1 MSGESWA
8 EILMCLLALG
18 VMTLAASVE
27 ALSALIS
34 RSRLRQSAADDER
47 HRRSLQAL
55 LDPRRSLTSS
65 MLTIQVIA
73 VALIGSL
80 LTATIRREVSS
91 ADHLLAVTIAS
102 IAFIVLG
109 QALPR
114 AVARNRPE
122 QTAAMLLS
130 VAGVLSSLS
139 RPLTWAVEAISRVF
153 DRILPGDSDEMPP
166 EGIDEDTRTVTLGEG
181 DDGVIE
187 AEERE
192 MIDGVL
198 HLEEVRVRDI
208 MVPRVDITAV
218 PRSVAPRELIETI
231 IGAGH
236 SRIPVYDESI
246 DHIVGILY
254 AKDLLPFVMSN
265 NEVLPLVSLLRRP
278 YVVPESKR
286 IDDLLAELRQ
296 AKIHIAVVAD
306 EYGGTAGL
314 VTIED
319 ILEEIVG
326 EIQDEYDTEAPLFEL
341 GGPEEL
347 IADGRLALED
357 VEDTLRVRF
366 EKDDYGTLGGFVQ
379 RHLGRVPEE
388 SDTFEAEGVRV
399 EILEVER
406 HRVRKLRVVKCP
418 VGEDGTEERTG
429 ADEHAT
435 ISRLDPELE

>member
-1 MSGESWA
+1 VSAESWA
-8 EILMCLLALG
+8 EVLISLFALG
-18 VMTLAASVE
+18 IMTLAASVD

-34 RSRLRQSAADDER
+34 RNRLRQSAEEDER

-55 LDPRRSLTSS
+55 LDPRRSLSS
-65 MLTIQVIA
+65 AMLTIQMA
-73 VALIGSL
+73 SVALIGSL

-91 ADHLLAVTIAS
+91 ADHLFAVGITAV
-102 IAFIVLG
+102 AFVVLG

-122 QTAAMLLS
+122 QTAALLLS
-130 VAGVLSSLS
+130 VGGALSTLS
-139 RPLTWAVEAISRVF
+139 RPLAWLIEAISRIF
-153 DRILPGDSDEMPP
+153 DRMLPGGPDEVPA
-166 EGIDEDTRTVTLGEG
+166 ETVDDDARTVTIAEG

-187 AEERE
+187 AGEQE

-198 HLEEVRVRDI
+198 HLERVSVRDI

-218 PRSVAPRELIETI
+218 PRSVAPRELIDTI
-231 IGAGH
+231 ISAGH
-236 SRIPVYDESI
+236 SRIPVYGDSI
-246 DHIVGILY
+246 DQIVGILY
-254 AKDLLPFVMSN
+254 AKDLLPFVISN

-286 IDDLLAELRQ
+286 IDDLLRELRQ
-296 AKIHIAVVAD
+296 TKIHIAVVAD

-326 EIQDEYDTEAPLFEL
+326 EIQDEYDTETPLFEL
-341 GGPEEL
+341 SGPDEL

-357 VEDTLRVRF
+357 VEDALRVKF

-388 SDTFEAEGVRV
+388 ADVFEAEGVRV

-406 HRVRKLRVVKCP
+406 HRVRKLRVSKYP
-418 VGEDGTEERTG
+418 PGQESAADRADSDDRVGQGQTDTG
-429 ADEHAT
+429 HK
-435 ISRLDPELE
+435 

>member
-1 MSGESWA
+1 MSGESWG
-8 EILMCLLALG
+8 EILLSLLALG
-18 VMTLAASVE
+18 VMTLAAAVE
-27 ALSALIS
+27 TLSGLIS
-34 RSRLRQSAADDER
+34 RNRLRQGAEDDER
-47 HRRSLQAL
+47 RRRSLQAL
-55 LDPRRSLTSS
+55 LDPRQSLSGS
-65 MLTIQVIA
+65 LLTVQMIA

-80 LTATIRREVSS
+80 LTTTIEREVEA
-91 ADHLLAVTIAS
+91 ADHLLAVIVAS
-102 IAFIVLG
+102 LAFLVLG

-114 AVARNRPE
+114 AIARNRPE
-122 QTAAMLLS
+122 ETASMLLKI
-130 VAGVLSSLS
+130 GGLLSTLS
-139 RPLTWAVEAISRVF
+139 RPLAGAIEVVSRLF
-153 DRILPGDSDEMPP
+153 DRMLPGGPEEATSDDL
-166 EGIDEDTRTVTLGEG
+166 DEETRTVTLGEG

-187 AEERE
+187 AGERQ

-198 HLEEVRVRDI
+198 HLEEMRVRDI

-218 PRSVAPRELIETI
+218 SRSVPPKELIETI
-231 IGAGH
+231 IANGH
-236 SRIPVYDESI
+236 SRIPVFDDSI

-265 NEVLPLVSLLRRP
+265 NEALPLVSLLRRP

-326 EIQDEYDTEAPLFEL
+326 EIQDEYDSETPLFEL
-341 GGPEEL
+341 AGHEDL

-379 RHLGRVPEE
+379 RHMGRVPEE
-388 SDTFEAEGVRV
+388 GDAFEAEGVRV

-406 HRVRKLRVVKCP
+406 HRVRKLRVVKAP
-418 VGEDGTEERTG
+418 TVDEITGEEPLAQDDSGQNSVTSART
-429 ADEHAT
+429 
-435 ISRLDPELE
+435 

>member
-1 MSGESWA
+1 MSAESWG
-8 EILMCLLALG
+8 EILLSLLALG
-18 VMTLAASVE
+18 VMTLAAAVE
-27 ALSALIS
+27 TLSGLIS
-34 RSRLRQSAADDER
+34 RKRLRQGAEDDER
-47 HRRSLQAL
+47 RRRSLQAL
-55 LDPRRSLTSS
+55 LDPRQSLSGS
-65 MLTIQVIA
+65 LLTVQMIA

-80 LTATIRREVSS
+80 LTTTIEREVGA
-91 ADHLLAVTIAS
+91 ADHLVAVIIAS
-102 IAFIVLG
+102 VAFLILG

-114 AVARNRPE
+114 AIARNRPE
-122 QTAAMLLS
+122 ETARLLLK
-130 VAGVLSSLS
+130 VGGVLSTLS
-139 RPLTWAVEAISRVF
+139 RPLAWAIDGISRVF
-153 DRILPGDSDEMPP
+153 DRLLPGGPEEATSDE
-166 EGIDEDTRTVTLGEG
+166 IDEEMRTVTLGEG

-187 AEERE
+187 AGERQ

-236 SRIPVYDESI
+236 SRIPVYDDSI
-246 DHIVGILY
+246 DQIVGILY

-326 EIQDEYDTEAPLFEL
+326 EIQDEYDSEAPLFEL
-341 GGPEEL
+341 AGHEDL

-379 RHLGRVPEE
+379 RHMGRVPEE
-388 SDTFEAEGVRV
+388 GDVLEAEGVRV

-406 HRVRKLRVVKCP
+406 HRVRKLRVVKSAAVDETAP
-418 VGEDGTEERTG
+418 DKSSIEDMTASDGLTSG
-429 ADEHAT
+429 GK
-435 ISRLDPELE
+435 